1 LPNQPAGS
9 IPATLTKIMI
19 IIATL
24 VIGTA
29 FITLQIILHETNKEI
44 AKIKASIPHLNQTQK
59 PVQTGELTRT
69 IWVKDAPLYH
79 VITK

>member
-1 LPNQPAGS
+1 M
-9 IPATLTKIMI
+9 IVITTLI
-19 IIATL
+19 IGI
-24 VIGTA
+24 A

-59 PVQTGELTRT
+59 PVQTGQLTRT
-69 IWVKDAPLYH
+69 IWVKNAPLYH